1 MPTAPSPRHGD
12 AAESDAARSYRAV
25 LDCLGAAGVP
35 TLIGGGYAYTCY
47 TGIARVTND
56 LDLFIRRADYERLK
70 RVLRAG
76 GYRVEMT
83 YPHWLAKVR
92 LGGPVVDIIFGAG
105 NGLADVDDEWFQH
118 AIGAEVLGLPAA
130 LAPVE
135 ETIASKAF
143 VMERERY
150 DGGDVAHLLRY
161 QAATIDWQR
170 LLRRFGPHWR
180 VLLAH
185 LTLFGYI
192 YPAERDRVPVWLMDH
207 LTGQLRRETQEPPP
221 DTRLCAGTLLSRE
234 QFLDDIRHRGN
245 VDARLVPHG
254 RMSAAE
260 ITIWTDAIGAAK
272 PKA

>member
-1 MPTAPSPRHGD
+1 MSTLSSAGRHGGP
-12 AAESDAARSYRAV
+12 ESEAARSYRAV

-35 TLIGGGYAYTCY
+35 VLIGGGYAYRCY

-56 LDLFIRRADYERLK
+56 LDLFIRRRDYEQLK
-70 RVLRAG
+70 RVLRAA
-76 GYRVEMT
+76 GYRAEMT

-105 NGLADVDDEWFQH
+105 NGLAEVDDEWFH
-118 AIGAEVLGLPAA
+118 YAVGAEVLGLPAA
-130 LAPVE
+130 IAPVE

-161 QAATIDWQR
+161 QSATMDWQR

-185 LTLFGYI
+185 LTLFGFI
-192 YPAERDRVPVWLMDH
+192 YPGERDRVPAWLMDE
-207 LTGQLRRETQEPPP
+207 LSEKLRHESHTPPP

-245 VDARLVPHG
+245 VDARLAPHG

-260 ITIWTDAIGAAK
+260 IAIWTDAIGASK